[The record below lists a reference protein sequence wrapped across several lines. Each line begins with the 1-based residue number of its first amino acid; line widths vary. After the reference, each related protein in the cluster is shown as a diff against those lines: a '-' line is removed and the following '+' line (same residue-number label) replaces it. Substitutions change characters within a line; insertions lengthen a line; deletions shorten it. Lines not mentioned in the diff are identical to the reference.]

1 MQKNPKKVD
10 WGGFTNSLKKK
21 RSERERRKGKID
33 PSEHRVPKNGKER

>member
-21 RSERERRKGKID
+21 RSEKRKGKTY
-33 PSEHRVPKNGKER
+33 PSECRVPKNRKE